1 MIHNNVIT
9 KVLPFKFFIS
19 ILLAFLMLSCQN
31 QVEQS
36 IVFVQKGV
44 PSDLE
49 VFNFESDKEGYLVAE
64 DEYSLLTAKKA
75 IFGDD
80 IALKIDLSV
89 SGFDGTI
96 RVIFGANTF
105 SIINNSDENGIFLHG
120 ASIGK
125 STRLGEVSDYLQQNI
140 PFQLTISYDNEIL
153 TYKIDNN
160 TLYSEQTPISPA
172 GLMKIIGEKNGFK
185 ISDIFFRGESKSFED
200 FFTKEFLLNRAH
212 KSVEF
217 VASRI
222 KNDPNRP
229 SFHFQPPANWNNDP
243 NGLIYYDNYYHLFYQ
258 HNPYGDH
265 WDWMHWG
272 HARSKDLVHWEHLPI
287 ALWPSIE
294 KNERHVFSGSGF
306 IKDDGSPV
314 LFYTSIDQQ
323 WKPEQ
328 WLVTPVDN
336 SLFQWEKYPANPVMS
351 HEIHNGQKISSWRD
365 PFLFRDNGKTYMV
378 NGGHPA
384 DGKGSIMLYE
394 ALNQELTDWKFLGVP
409 FSGNEKNWECPNF
422 FKIGDKYVLIYS
434 PHDRVKYYTGT
445 MDFENIKFKPDYH
458 GVVDYGS
465 RLTDDIG
472 GDLSYY
478 APNTLLKQDGRKIL
492 FGWIPGFKKNQGWH
506 GAISL
511 PRELSIDS
519 KGRLIQKP
527 VTELETLRGE
537 LKSYSNINI
546 GKNPEKIS
554 VRSTEFEMLIKA
566 KNKGS
571 DHIGIRLLDETGE
584 PFEINISPE
593 LISVG
598 KEETNLDDA
607 LDEKIDMVHL
617 FFDNTI
623 MEIFVNDGLLCATKV
638 IYPNKKNLNFE
649 IFSTS
654 ENTILESIDF
664 WELNN

>member
-1 MIHNNVIT
+1 MIWKSATSKVSYTKTCIYLYLVILMT
-9 KVLPFKFFIS
+9 S
-19 ILLAFLMLSCQN
+19 CENILAEN
-31 QVEQS
+31 
-36 IVFVQKGV
+36 IVFINRGV
-44 PSDLE
+44 PSDI
-49 VFNFESDKEGYLVAE
+49 NIYNIESNDSGYLEAE
-64 DEYSLLTAKKA
+64 KESSYLTTKKA
-75 IFGDD
+75 IFGDQ
-80 IALKIDLSV
+80 IALKINLSV
-89 SGFDGTI
+89 SDFDGI
-96 RVIFGANTF
+96 IKIIFGANTF
-105 SIINNSDENGIFLHG
+105 SIINNTAENGIFLHG

-125 STRLGEVSDYLQQNI
+125 SIRLGEVSDLIQKDVSFELI
-140 PFQLTISYDNEIL
+140 ISYDNEIL
-153 TYKIDNN
+153 TYTIDNKV
-160 TLYSEQTPISPA
+160 LYSKQTTIPPA
-172 GLMKIIGEKNGFK
+172 GLMKITGSGNGFR
-185 ISDIFFRGESKSFED
+185 ISDISFRGESKSFEE
-200 FFTKEFLLNRAH
+200 FFTKEFLLDRAH
-212 KSVEF
+212 KSVAL
-217 VASRI
+217 VAPKI
-222 KNDPNRP
+222 KDDPNRP

-243 NGLIYYDNYYHLFYQ
+243 NGLIFFDNYYHLFYQ

-294 KNERHVFSGSGF
+294 KNERHCFSGSGF

-336 SLFQWEKYPANPVMS
+336 SLYQWEKYPANPVMS
-351 HEIHNGQKISSWRD
+351 HEIHNGMKISSWRD

-378 NGGHPA
+378 NGGNA

-394 ALNQELTDWKFLGVP
+394 ALDQELTDWKFLGVP

-422 FKIGDKYVLIYS
+422 FKIGEKYVLIYS

-445 MDFENIKFKPDYH
+445 MDFENIEFKPDYH
-458 GVVDYGS
+458 GIVDYGS
-465 RLTDDIG
+465 RLTSDIG
-472 GDLSYY
+472 AMSYY

-492 FGWIPGFKKNQGWH
+492 FGWVPGFKKNQGWH

-527 VTELETLRGE
+527 VTELEVLRSG
-537 LKSYSNINI
+537 LRNYSNINI
-546 GKNPEKIS
+546 GKNTERIDLN
-554 VRSTEFEMLIKA
+554 STQFEMLIKIA
-566 KNKGS
+566 KKGTE
-571 DHIGIRLLDETGE
+571 HIGIRLSEETGE
-584 PFEINISPE
+584 SFEINISPE
-593 LISVG
+593 IISMD
-598 KEETNLDDA
+598 KEKMNLDKA
-607 LDEKIDMVHL
+607 LGEKINLVHL

-623 MEIFVNDGLLCATKV
+623 IEIFVNEGLVCATKV

-649 IFSTS
+649 IFSMS
-654 ENTILESIDF
+654 EKTVVESIDL

>member
-1 MIHNNVIT
+1 MIWNSAT
-9 KVLPFKFFIS
+9 SKVLYTKTCVYLYLV
-19 ILLAFLMLSCQN
+19 ILMTSCENKLAEN
-31 QVEQS
+31 
-36 IVFVQKGV
+36 IVFVNRGV
-44 PSDLE
+44 PSDI
-49 VFNFESDKEGYLVAE
+49 NIYNIESNDSGYLEAE
-64 DEYSLLTAKKA
+64 KESSSLTTKKA
-75 IFGDD
+75 IFGDQ
-80 IALKIDLSV
+80 IALKINLSV
-89 SGFDGTI
+89 SDFDGTI
-96 RVIFGANTF
+96 KIIFGANTF
-105 SIINNSDENGIFLHG
+105 SIINNTAENGIFLHG

-125 STRLGEVSDYLQQNI
+125 SIRLGEVSDLIQKDV
-140 PFQLTISYDNEIL
+140 PFELTISYDNEIL
-153 TYKIDNN
+153 TYTIDNKE
-160 TLYSEQTPISPA
+160 LYSKQTTIPPA
-172 GLMKIIGEKNGFK
+172 GLMKIIGQENGFR
-185 ISDIFFRGESKSFED
+185 ISDISFRGESKSFEE
-200 FFTKEFLLNRAH
+200 FFTKEFLLDRAH
-212 KSVEF
+212 KSVAF
-217 VASRI
+217 VASKI

-243 NGLIYYDNYYHLFYQ
+243 NGLIFFDNYYHLFYQ

-294 KNERHVFSGSGF
+294 KNERHCFSGSGF

-336 SLFQWEKYPANPVMS
+336 SLYQWEKYPANPVIS
-351 HEIHNGQKISSWRD
+351 HEIHNGMKISSWRD

-378 NGGHPA
+378 NGGNA

-394 ALNQELTDWKFLGVP
+394 ALDQELTDWKFLGVP

-422 FKIGDKYVLIYS
+422 FKIGEKYVLIYS

-445 MDFENIKFKPDYH
+445 MDFENIEFKPDYH
-458 GVVDYGS
+458 GIVDYGS
-465 RLTDDIG
+465 RRTSDIG
-472 GDLSYY
+472 AMSYY

-492 FGWIPGFKKNQGWH
+492 FGWVPGFKKNQGWH

-527 VTELETLRGE
+527 VTELEVLRGG
-537 LKSYSNINI
+537 LRNYSNINI
-546 GKNPEKIS
+546 GKNSKRIDLN
-554 VRSTEFEMLIKA
+554 STEFEMLIKIV
-566 KNKGS
+566 KKGTE
-571 DHIGIRLLDETGE
+571 HIGIRLLEETGE
-584 PFEINISPE
+584 SFEINISPE
-593 LISVG
+593 IISMG
-598 KEETNLDDA
+598 KEKMNLDKA
-607 LDEKIDMVHL
+607 LYEKINLVHL

-623 MEIFVNDGLLCATKV
+623 IEIFVNEGLVCATKV

-649 IFSTS
+649 IFSMS
-654 ENTILESIDF
+654 EKTVVESIDL